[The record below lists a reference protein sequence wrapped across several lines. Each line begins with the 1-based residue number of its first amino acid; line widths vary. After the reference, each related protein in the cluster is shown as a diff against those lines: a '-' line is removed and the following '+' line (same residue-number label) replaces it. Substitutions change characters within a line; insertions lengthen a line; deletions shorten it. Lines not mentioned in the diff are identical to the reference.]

1 MDKEK
6 STSDAAQTATKN
18 LTDALVDIVAN
29 ATPEIQE
36 NAAEPDESQQEE
48 TSDPIPSETEEN
60 PEEPSET
67 ESEKPDL
74 EALLAEAERKGYLKG
89 RNERIEELMR
99 EPRMFQQLTEPKPST
114 PQAAESFLANMRPS
128 IWDA

>member
-6 STSDAAQTATKN
+6 STRDAAQPAENK
-18 LTDALVDIVAN
+18 LTNALVDLVAN
-29 ATPEIQE
+29 AAPEIQE

-48 TSDPIPSETEEN
+48 TTDPIPSETKEN
-60 PEEPSET
+60 LEEPSET

-89 RNERIEELMR
+89 RNERIEELMK
-99 EPRMFQQLTEPKPST
+99 EPRMFQELTGPKSSA
-114 PQAAESFLANMRPS
+114 PQTEESFLANLRPS

>member
-36 NAAEPDESQQEE
+36 NATEPDESQQEE
-48 TSDPIPSETEEN
+48 TTDPIPSETEEN

-114 PQAAESFLANMRPS
+114 PQTEESFLANMRPS